1 MITTNCPE
9 ARQELATRPA
19 LEIPGAMTSVGRAE
33 LGVNQAILMERGLPI
48 AIDSNGIEPGDSVL
62 VYLDT
67 RLVLVLPVKKDYA
80 GQPITPYIPAA
91 LIPEGVF
98 TLTYRVNLE
107 RSAPLNVRVKTR
119 LPGGIDHPL
128 AAPYIGATTLNAQQ
142 DETVI
147 VPAYE
152 GMCPNDKVTLMFGN
166 WALLHTVKA
175 DEVGQPL
182 TFSLSRDKV
191 ASNGDGA
198 VVLYYTVCDELKNC
212 ALDHS
217 PGRVLTIQSGTDEP
231 VLATVE
237 GTDQQHTLYLSR
249 LGSRSA
255 KVSLDTQGFA
265 PGDMLKLVW
274 RGLDRT
280 GKSKVLSLEQT
291 LEIPLRPDFKIP
303 NAVMQELAGGSARL
317 FFTRTDAHGS
327 AQTLPATEILIV
339 GHTHR
344 SSEPPH
350 PPAAVPEDSVL
361 QIAQPTILGATESV
375 EGADCGVSLRIY
387 DDSDLNGS
395 RVIINPVTGA
405 VALDVVDLL
414 LNGRIV
420 DTFIIQSGTVKC
432 RHEMKIPKLE
442 LMPDRINVLQ
452 ATISRVSHDAVTS
465 SPPLRILYNAIRPG
479 NKDLDCNPGHSE
491 LQLKLPQDVIDN
503 GLDAERVALNVEVR
517 FCYPYCRP
525 HDVIALTMGN
535 LTMRFTVSPDELPRC
550 VANEPQCI
558 VRTLTAQQFRQ
569 AANGPRLTLFYTVQ
583 DQIKN
588 GPDTMAP
595 CSAHVVFESDHT
607 GVRRHVP
614 ASRAALGQAAHML
627 LAPSAVLDPQAPP
640 TQIPIISAV
649 TTRDQ
654 VIPHTGVTYYHNSLV
669 IRGRATAGR
678 PVVVYEGVRNLG
690 RFTVDANGDWVV
702 PARTFAVARHVITVR
717 SIDSTQHSLPYV
729 FTVQPGLSE
738 ERVVFDYPDYQG
750 WVPHDPDFK
759 NVFSF
764 YQAPGERY
772 CVLKTE
778 TVTGAAPADILSRS
792 FNNLQ
797 PGATYRLQVAVLQ
810 SATGNLQP
818 SLRLRSSTGAASD
831 FVHLNNQVLEVLSLH
846 FVPPT
851 PEGTLYLE
859 SGMEGGRGNVFFIPW
874 MTLDRA
880 PLAPMSSAQNM
891 ARIWG

>member
-1 MITTNCPE
+1 MITANCPE
-9 ARQELATRPA
+9 ALKELATRPA
-19 LEIPGAMTSVGRAE
+19 LEIPGAMSSVESAE
-33 LGVNQAILMERGLPI
+33 MGVNQVMLMERGLPI
-48 AIDSNGIEPGDSVL
+48 AIDSNGIKPGDSVL

-67 RLVLVLPVKKDYA
+67 RLVLVLPVKKDHA
-80 GQPITPYIPAA
+80 GQPITPYIPAT

-98 TLTYRVNLE
+98 TLKYRVNLE
-107 RSAPLNVRVKTR
+107 RSAPLKVRVKTR
-119 LPGGIDHPL
+119 LPGGIDKPL
-128 AAPYIGATTLNAQQ
+128 AAPYISSTTLNAQQ

-182 TFSLSRDKV
+182 TFTLSRDKI
-191 ASNGDGA
+191 AGNGDGA
-198 VVLYYTVCDELKNC
+198 VVLYYTVCDELRNC
-212 ALDHS
+212 ARDHS
-217 PGRVLTIQSGTDEP
+217 PGCVLMIQRGTNEP
-231 VLATVE
+231 VLPTVE
-237 GTDQQHTLYLSR
+237 CTDQQHTLYLSR

-255 KVSLDTQGFA
+255 KVSLDTQDFA
-265 PGDMLKLVW
+265 PGDTLKLVW

-280 GKSKVLSLEQT
+280 GKSKMLTLEQT
-291 LEIPLRPDFKIP
+291 LEISSRLDFKIP
-303 NAVMQELAGGSARL
+303 NAVLQELAGGSARL
-317 FFTRTDAHGS
+317 FFTRTDVHG
-327 AQTLPATEILIV
+327 ATQTLPATDILIV
-339 GHTHR
+339 GHTR
-344 SSEPPH
+344 GISEAPH
-350 PPAAVPEDSVL
+350 QPTAAPEDGVL
-361 QIAQPTILGATESV
+361 QIAQPTILGATEAV

-387 DDSDLNGS
+387 DNSDLNGA
-395 RVIINPVTGA
+395 RVLINPVTGA

-420 DTFIIQSGTVKC
+420 DTLIIQSGTVNC
-432 RHEMKIPKLE
+432 RHEMKLPKLE
-442 LMPDRINVLQ
+442 LMPDRINLLQ
-452 ATISRVSHDAVTS
+452 ATISRVSHDTETS
-465 SPPLRILYNAIRPG
+465 SSPLRVLYNAIRPG

-503 GLDAERVALNVEVR
+503 GLDAERVALGVEVS

-525 HDVIALTMGN
+525 HDVIELTMGN
-535 LTMRFTVSPDELPRC
+535 LTVRFTVSPDELPRC

-588 GPDTMAP
+588 GPDPMAP
-595 CSAHVVFESDHT
+595 YSAHVVFEADHA
-607 GVRRHVP
+607 GVHRHVP
-614 ASRAALGQAAHML
+614 ASRAAIGQATHML
-627 LAPSAVLDPQAPP
+627 LAPGAVLDPQDPP
-640 TQIPIISAV
+640 SQIPIISAV
-649 TTRDQ
+649 TARDQ
-654 VIPHTGVTYYHNSLV
+654 VIPHTGVTYYRNSLV

-690 RFTVDANGDWVV
+690 RFAVDANGEWVV
-702 PARTFAVARHVITVR
+702 PARAFAVARHVITVR
-717 SIDSTQHSLPYV
+717 SIDSTQHSPPYV
-729 FTVQPGLSE
+729 FTVQPGLSGD
-738 ERVVFDYPDYQG
+738 RVVFDYPDYQG

-764 YQAPGERY
+764 FQAPGGRY

-778 TVTGAAPADILSRS
+778 TVSGAAPADILSRS

-797 PGATYRLQVAVLQ
+797 PGASYRLQVAVVQ

-831 FVHLNNQVLEVLSLH
+831 FVRLNNQVLEVLSLH

-859 SGMEGGRGNVFFIPW
+859 SGMEGGRGNVFDMAW
-874 MTLDRA
+874 VTLDRA
-880 PLAPMSSAQNM
+880 PLAPMSSASNM
-891 ARIWG
+891 AQIWG